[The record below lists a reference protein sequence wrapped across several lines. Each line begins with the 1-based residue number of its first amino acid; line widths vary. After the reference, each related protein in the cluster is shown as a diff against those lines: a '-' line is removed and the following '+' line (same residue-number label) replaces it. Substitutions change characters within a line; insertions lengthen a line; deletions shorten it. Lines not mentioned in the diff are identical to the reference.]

1 MILPLYSALVRPSFE
16 SCVQFWALQFKKDI
30 EVLEHPEKSSGA
42 GEDLEHKSDDEPLGE
57 LVLFSLD
64 KRRQSLGRRPYHSL
78 KLPERRLQ
86 SHRGWPLL
94 PGSQQQ
100 DERGQS

>member
-1 MILPLYSALVRPSFE
+1 M
-16 SCVQFWALQFKKDI
+16 
-30 EVLEHPEKSSGA
+30 LEHPEKSSGA

-57 LVLFSLD
+57 LALFSLD
-64 KRRQSLGRRPYHSL
+64 KRRQSLRRRPYHSL

-94 PGSQQQ
+94 PGSQQ
-100 DERGQS
+100 DEGTVLSNTRGGSGWTLRRASSQKG